1 MDPSILS
8 EDFQPLTKKDNAL
21 IRESDMHEEAGYV
34 SVTAPA
40 QYKNEIESV
49 RRKTRS
55 AVLVMHCLMFIILK
69 KESDHVIFS

>member
-21 IRESDMHEEAGYV
+21 IRESNMHEEASYV
-34 SVTAPA
+34 SVTPA
-40 QYKNEIESV
+40 TYKNEIESV
-49 RRKTRS
+49 GRKTRS

>member
-8 EDFQPLTKKDNAL
+8 EHFQPLTKKDNAL
-21 IRESDMHEEAGYV
+21 IRESNMHEEASYV
-34 SVTAPA
+34 SVTPA

-49 RRKTRS
+49 KRKTRS

-69 KESDHVIFS
+69 KESGHVIFS

>member
-21 IRESDMHEEAGYV
+21 IRESNMHEEAGYV
-34 SVTAPA
+34 SVTPA
-40 QYKNEIESV
+40 QYKHETESV

-55 AVLVMHCLMFIILK
+55 AVLVMHCLMFIISK

>member
-8 EDFQPLTKKDNAL
+8 EDFQPLTKKDK
-21 IRESDMHEEAGYV
+21 AGYV
-34 SVTAPA
+34 SVTPA
-40 QYKNEIESV
+40 QYKNETESV

>member
-21 IRESDMHEEAGYV
+21 IRESNMHEEAGYV
-34 SVTAPA
+34 SVTPA
-40 QYKNEIESV
+40 TYKNETESV